1 MHGRRRPG
9 EVPAMEGWTRR
20 QFLAQTTI
28 AAAVYTLDPHELCC
42 GVSAYAQTSGA
53 DSFELKKVGDGVW
66 AAVAAS
72 RYKVNS
78 NAAVIETNDGLVI
91 VDTHSKPS
99 AAQALYKE
107 IQGLTKKP
115 VKKVINTHF
124 HWDHWQGNQ
133 VYAQS
138 NPGLEI
144 IASERTKARLTD
156 PNQMNGGVAFIDKQV
171 AAMPGEIDQIKAALQ
186 KAPDAA
192 TKARLE
198 SNLAQAE
205 AYLAELKAL
214 KPTVPTRTV
223 SSTVTLQEGGREIRL
238 LLLGRAHTDGD
249 LFIYLPKEKV
259 LATGDAV
266 VDWMPFLNDGYP
278 EDWAQTVG
286 ELEKLDVER
295 VIVGHGEPAAKSH
308 LTFFRGYMNDLVAAV
323 KKAAAD
329 GMSLDDMKKKVAD
342 DLAPN
347 YEKGM
352 SKYPIGQYRERIA
365 LNIEMVYN
373 KAVKKS

>member
-1 MHGRRRPG
+1 
-9 EVPAMEGWTRR
+9 MEGWTRR

-171 AAMPGEIDQIKAALQ
+171 AAMPGEIDQIKAALL